1 MTQPLYQQIADEYQ
15 RIIHSGAL
23 KRGDRFPSIRH
34 IMQTQQ
40 VSMSTAVQACHVLE
54 DWGLLRAKA
63 RAGYFVEDVQA
74 HKQTTSPSAASTA
87 TTHPT
92 ELPEDWAKRY
102 DGLHQLISQWLAEAE
117 QKPVHID
124 FMTAVASPSLYP
136 TAQLNRAATSVL
148 RRHPEIL
155 TTFARRYG
163 HPKLRA
169 VLARRCAERGMP
181 LEGKAITITHGCIE
195 ALNLALRA
203 VCSKGDVVAVES
215 PTFYGV
221 LQALEAQGLQPLE
234 IPTSAEHGISLDA
247 LEMALDT
254 QQPPVRAVI
263 CMPTLHNPLGCS
275 MSDANKQA
283 LVALC
288 KRYQVPL
295 IEDDIYAQTG
305 PEQALGKPAKA
316 WDSDGSVIYCSSL
329 NKVLAPGMRLGWMA
343 AGKWQARVEM
353 LKYSQSR
360 YIDELNQLTAASFME
375 SQAYDRYLLR
385 FQAHLQQLRHCA
397 AQAIERSFGT
407 QVQVIYPS
415 GGMMLWLR
423 LPDDASALE
432 LSKRALEQGVLT
444 APGPMFSSKPRMAHF
459 LRLSYGAVSEA
470 QIENG
475 IRILAQLLPQCRIHA
490 TLAKTA

>member
-1 MTQPLYQQIADEYQ
+1 MTQPLYLQIADQYQ
-15 RIIHSGAL
+15 HIIHSGAL

-40 VSMSTAVQACHVLE
+40 VSMSTAVQACHVLQ

-63 RAGYFVEDVQA
+63 RTGYFVDNAQA
-74 HKQTTSPSAASTA
+74 HIPVSADAKAAA
-87 TTHPT
+87 TLPVPNAQ
-92 ELPEDWAKRY
+92 PEDLAKRY
-102 DGLHQLISQWLAEAE
+102 EGLHEFISQWLAKAE
-117 QKPVHID
+117 QYPVEID
-124 FMTAVASPSLYP
+124 FMTAVAAPSLYP
-136 TAQLNRAATSVL
+136 TAQLNRAAVSVL
-148 RRHPEIL
+148 RRHPDIL

-169 VLARRCAERGMP
+169 VLARRSAERGMP
-181 LEGKAITITHGCIE
+181 LQGSAITITHGCIE

-203 VCSKGDVVAVES
+203 VCNKGDVVAIES

-247 LEMALDT
+247 LEMALDG
-254 QQPPVRAVI
+254 QQPAVRAVI

-275 MSDANKQA
+275 MNDASKQA

-305 PEQALGKPAKA
+305 AEHALGKPAKA

-360 YIDELNQLTAASFME
+360 YLDELGQLTAATFMD

-385 FQAHLQQLRHCA
+385 MQARLQQLRRCA
-397 AQAIERSFGT
+397 ADAIERHFGK
-407 QVQVIYPS
+407 QVQVIYPT

-423 LPDDASALE
+423 LPDHVSALQ
-432 LSKRALEQGVLT
+432 LSQRALEQGVLT
-444 APGPMFSSKPRMAHF
+444 APGPMFSSQPRMAHY
-459 LRLSYGAVSEA
+459 LRLSHGVATEE
-470 QIENG
+470 QIEQG
-475 IRILAQLLPQCRIHA
+475 IAILAQLLDSY
-490 TLAKTA
+490 